1 MISVEEPEPPGDTF
15 LAGDRAA
22 SSLQLRLHKVGQLLT
37 LNKHLLNDFKKSQYW
52 YHNCHDLLL
61 FSPAV
66 QYCAAHRLGRRV
78 VNPDSDGSSIFFL
91 AGNGRYLKIQI
102 LQVVQVQT
110 FFSQIMYENSS
121 WKREFNEYLPV
132 PVLYSVHCTT
142 NKHFHYVGKSCSRKK
157 RT

>member
-15 LAGDRAA
+15 LAGDKAA

-66 QYCAAHRLGRRV
+66 QYCAAHRLGGRV
-78 VNPDSDGSSIFFL
+78 VNPDSDGSAIFFSRRK
-91 AGNGRYLKIQI
+91 RYLHKHRSYRS
-102 LQVVQVQT
+102 VHAPT
-110 FFSQIMYENSS
+110 FFLSNNCIKIVPGKEN
-121 WKREFNEYLPV
+121 
-132 PVLYSVHCTT
+132 
-142 NKHFHYVGKSCSRKK
+142 
-157 RT
+157 